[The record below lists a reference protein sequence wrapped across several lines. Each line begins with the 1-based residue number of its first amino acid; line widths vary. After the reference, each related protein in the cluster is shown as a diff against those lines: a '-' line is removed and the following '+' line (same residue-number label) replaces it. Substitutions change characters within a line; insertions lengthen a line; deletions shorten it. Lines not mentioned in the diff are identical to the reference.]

1 MSGFPKLLELKAD
14 EVLAKDKSPA
24 PSKPE
29 TWTERCSYYANGSKV
44 EFEVTHHADHRT
56 SACPGYGKVMPAASD
71 VDKNSEKLTA
81 TPAPKKLDAA
91 DPNVPDVPDF
101 NSASRDVRDAAR
113 KNCESEVIQQDGES
127 MLDYSK
133 RFNRCLDE
141 TAIRMSRI
149 EGKLKA
155 AKLAEERKAGS
166 ERGAPGFTYNPK
178 KDRSAYSGQCKAWT
192 QERRGNPSHRCTRRA
207 THGAYCWQHAK

>member
-155 AKLAEERKAGS
+155 AKLAEERKAG
-166 ERGAPGFTYNPK
+166 
-178 KDRSAYSGQCKAWT
+178 
-192 QERRGNPSHRCTRRA
+192 CTRRA